1 MARKKQRRFK
11 KFAKD
16 YFLQY
21 WIPIL
26 QSSEAVTEEIEDNT
40 LCGVYQFIIELPILN
55 KKQIKFILS
64 GIQVRPFRPPHL
76 TVNH

>member
-11 KFAKD
+11 KFARD

-26 QSSEAVTEEIEDNT
+26 QSSESATEAIEDNT
-40 LCGVYQFIIELPILN
+40 LRSVSQFIMELQVLN

-76 TVNH
+76 TVTH